1 MQLIYGGKTK
11 QFLPRFKF
19 PESFS
24 LSANPKHF
32 SNKAESLKVIKEI
45 ILPYVKQ
52 QRQELEKPDQ
62 PAILIMDVFRNQM
75 TEDVVLI
82 LRTNNIWL
90 VKVPNNMT
98 HLLQSLDLTVNGH
111 CKPFMKGMFAEWY
124 RKQVKEALSH
134 GKQVEDI
141 EIKFYLTVIKPLH
154 AKWLMQFFNHITSEK
169 GSEIIINGWKRSGIY
184 DAVKNGSS
192 SLPSIDPFNE
202 IDPLVVTEK
211 SNETDVTINQSSSL
225 TESFVNDRY
234 DEESDCSDWEN
245 ENDIDFERS
254 AFDTFIIDDE

>member
-1 MQLIYGGKTK
+1 MTATTAEENKVPSCFILNLDQTPLKYIPVGRQSLAKTGSKSVSIAGSTDKRSITGTFIIFLSDNFLPMQLIYGGKTK

-19 PESFS
+19 PESFF

-62 PAILIMDVFRNQM
+62 PAILIMDVFRSQM

-82 LRTNNIWL
+82 LRINNIWL

-98 HLLQSLDLTVNGH
+98 HLLQPLDLTVNGH

-154 AKWLMQFFNHITSEK
+154 AKWLMKFYNHITSENV
-169 GSEIIINGWKRSGIY
+169 SEIIINGWK
-184 DAVKNGSS
+184 
-192 SLPSIDPFNE
+192 
-202 IDPLVVTEK
+202 
-211 SNETDVTINQSSSL
+211 
-225 TESFVNDRY
+225 
-234 DEESDCSDWEN
+234 
-245 ENDIDFERS
+245 
-254 AFDTFIIDDE
+254 

>member
-1 MQLIYGGKTK
+1 MAFVKRMSKNGKVEIPEGAKKTKLNLCIFMTVTTAEENKVPSCFILNLDQTSLKYIPVGRQSLAKTGSKSVSIAGSTDKRSITGTFIIFLSDNFLPMQLIYGGKTK

-111 CKPFMKGMFAEWY
+111 
-124 RKQVKEALSH
+124 
-134 GKQVEDI
+134 
-141 EIKFYLTVIKPLH
+141 
-154 AKWLMQFFNHITSEK
+154 
-169 GSEIIINGWKRSGIY
+169 
-184 DAVKNGSS
+184 
-192 SLPSIDPFNE
+192 
-202 IDPLVVTEK
+202 
-211 SNETDVTINQSSSL
+211 
-225 TESFVNDRY
+225 
-234 DEESDCSDWEN
+234 
-245 ENDIDFERS
+245 
-254 AFDTFIIDDE
+254 

>member
-90 VKVPNNMT
+90 VKVPNNMA

-169 GSEIIINGWKRSGIY
+169 GSKIIINGWKRSGIY

-192 SLPSIDPFNE
+192 SLPSIVPFNE

-211 SNETDVTINQSSSL
+211 SN
-225 TESFVNDRY
+225 
-234 DEESDCSDWEN
+234 
-245 ENDIDFERS
+245 
-254 AFDTFIIDDE
+254 